1 MSTVSTG
8 VASALLV
15 PSSLEKC
22 EHWELHERCEPRTEP
37 AVLQWT
43 RGGTTGPCGGYRVGW
58 DTVPPQQEE
67 VSARGQG
74 TESSQ
79 ALLRHSRLSPWD
91 ALPFLF
97 TCYFGN
103 RTINNLSP
111 IAWHASDVSVQLI
124 LTGQVSGQKARNAVL
139 GNSQQHNY
147 KINTLFGGQI
157 LSSGKRL
164 LRFVSIEHRSQITLL
179 STRSAPC
186 TCVLRYS
193 HSWWRGGQHC
203 RGRWGL
209 RSCGCIIRSLHICI
223 SMSP

>member
-1 MSTVSTG
+1 M
-8 VASALLV
+8 
-15 PSSLEKC
+15 
-22 EHWELHERCEPRTEP
+22 
-37 AVLQWT
+37 
-43 RGGTTGPCGGYRVGW
+43 GW
-58 DTVPPQQEE
+58 DTVSPQQEE
-67 VSARGQG
+67 VSAWGQG

-79 ALLRHSRLSPWD
+79 AQLRRSGLSPWD

-111 IAWHASDVSVQLI
+111 IGWHASDVSVQLI

-164 LRFVSIEHRSQITLL
+164 L
-179 STRSAPC
+179 
-186 TCVLRYS
+186 
-193 HSWWRGGQHC
+193 HC
-203 RGRWGL
+203 SG
-209 RSCGCIIRSLHICI
+209 SSL
-223 SMSP
+223 